1 MTRLGC
7 LSAMAEKE
15 TGKRK
20 TYGLSLDFELMKEV
34 KHLAVDEDR
43 NVNEIIEEGMRLLL
57 QKYKKRSK

>member
-1 MTRLGC
+1 
-7 LSAMAEKE
+7 MAEKE